1 MKGDS
6 TLSEADQLRDRIT
19 EELEKEIPGLIIN
32 IRIESIERGL
42 KRKP

>member
-6 TLSEADQLRDRIT
+6 TLSEVDELRDLIT
-19 EELEKEIPGLIIN
+19 DELEKEIPGLTIN
-32 IRIESIERGL
+32 IRIESIERGT